1 MSHPGPGTQTLLTPL
16 SHYKPKRGEHIVSVS
31 EQLKE
36 PVDQSDRA
44 NGWASPEA
52 TYQVHSCLLHVKRFH
67 NTKHGSRKEL

>member
-1 MSHPGPGTQTLLTPL
+1 MSHSEPGTQTLLTPL
-16 SHYKPKRGEHIVSVS
+16 SHNKPMRGEHTISVS

-36 PVDQSDRA
+36 PVYQSDRA
-44 NGWASPEA
+44 NGWASSEA